1 MFERFTER
9 ARRCIYFARQS
20 AAKYRSQTI
29 ETEHLLLGIVHEDP
43 DVIWRFL
50 PSRTAKDI
58 RAEVE
63 SRLPKST
70 SEPPRLLGLLL
81 RLRPL
86 SALIDIPLSLYCK
99 RILVYGAEE
108 AERLH
113 HRHIDVDHLF
123 MGVVREKDGTAGQI
137 LRSAGLNVINMR
149 EQMLLDVTATE

>member
-20 AAKYRSQTI
+20 AAKYGSQTI

-43 DVIWRFL
+43 DMIWRFL

-63 SRLPKST
+63 SRLTKRT
-70 SEPPRLLGLLL
+70 AEPPRLLRLLL

-86 SALIDIPLSLYCK
+86 SASIDIPLSLYCK
-99 RILVYGAEE
+99 RILAHGAEE

-123 MGVVREKDGTAGQI
+123 MGVVREEDGTAGQI
-137 LRSAGLNVINMR
+137 LRSAGLHVINMR
-149 EQMLLDVTATE
+149 EQMLLDETATE

>member
-1 MFERFTER
+1 MFERFTKR

-29 ETEHLLLGIVHEDP
+29 ETEHLLLGILHEDS
-43 DVIWRFL
+43 DGIWRFL

-63 SRLPKST
+63 SRLTKRN
-70 SEPPRLLGLLL
+70 E
-81 RLRPL
+81 
-86 SALIDIPLSLYCK
+86 SASIDIPLSLYCK
-99 RILVYGAEE
+99 RILAYGAEE

-113 HRHIDVDHLF
+113 HRRINLEHIF
-123 MGVVREKDGTAGQI
+123 MGVVREEDGTAGQI

-149 EQMLLDVTATE
+149 EQMVLDETATE

>member
-70 SEPPRLLGLLL
+70 WEPPLC
-81 RLRPL
+81 
-86 SALIDIPLSLYCK
+86 SD
-99 RILVYGAEE
+99 
-108 AERLH
+108 
-113 HRHIDVDHLF
+113 F
-123 MGVVREKDGTAGQI
+123 F
-137 LRSAGLNVINMR
+137 
-149 EQMLLDVTATE
+149 

>member
-1 MFERFTER
+1 MFERFTKR

-20 AAKYRSQTI
+20 ASKYRSQTI

-70 SEPPRLLGLLL
+70 WEPPLCSDVFFGFALYLHPSTL
-81 RLRPL
+81 RF
-86 SALIDIPLSLYCK
+86 
-99 RILVYGAEE
+99 
-108 AERLH
+108 
-113 HRHIDVDHLF
+113 HI
-123 MGVVREKDGTAGQI
+123 TA
-137 LRSAGLNVINMR
+137 N
-149 EQMLLDVTATE
+149 